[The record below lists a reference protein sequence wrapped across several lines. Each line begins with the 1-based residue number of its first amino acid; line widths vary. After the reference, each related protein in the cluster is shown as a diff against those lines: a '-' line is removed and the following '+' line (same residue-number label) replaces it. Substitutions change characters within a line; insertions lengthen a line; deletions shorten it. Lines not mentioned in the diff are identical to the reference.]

1 MKAAACALMLIIC
14 MPSPAIA
21 DRKTERQACEAVK
34 KKIRVIEAKMRD
46 GYTAAQ
52 GIRLEARLRD
62 LKDQRYKLC
71 R

>member
-1 MKAAACALMLIIC
+1 MKAAVCWLILVICVPEPAC
-14 MPSPAIA
+14 A
-21 DRKTERQACEAVK
+21 DRKAQQQACEAVK
-34 KKIRVIEAKMRD
+34 KKIRVIEARMRD
-46 GYTAAQ
+46 GYTAAR